1 MAGLYGFREVATSQ
15 SKMTCDLHLI
25 KGAEFGTCGTIII
38 DWLQVLPMACS
49 RHNDGDE
56 TEGNQM
62 VRRILATSMFAV
74 GFISSS
80 AIAAEYV
87 LDVTAKPE
95 QTSRFEDG
103 REAVDSATPT
113 SSARI
118 LEPRQQTSKQG
129 GFRVY
134 VVNNSG
140 KPFNFGPESITV
152 KMQDGTTIAMLSY
165 QELLKKE
172 ERRQAWRAFA
182 VNLAAASRNLQA
194 SQAGQRTEMISYS
207 GSTNGTFG
215 GTPFAANSSGTA
227 MVSRHDPSA
236 VISAQLVADQQNQ
249 RDIAA
254 MQLTQAA
261 KREDLAQMLKMTTV
275 DHEQVFGGVVHYLI
289 PPTVRASKAPVPIT
303 IEVRA
308 GDEVHT
314 FQVTLAK
321 YKG

>member
-1 MAGLYGFREVATSQ
+1 M
-15 SKMTCDLHLI
+15 
-25 KGAEFGTCGTIII
+25 
-38 DWLQVLPMACS
+38 
-49 RHNDGDE
+49 
-56 TEGNQM
+56 
-62 VRRILATSMFAV
+62 
-74 GFISSS
+74 
-80 AIAAEYV
+80 
-87 LDVTAKPE
+87 
-95 QTSRFEDG
+95 
-103 REAVDSATPT
+103 
-113 SSARI
+113 
-118 LEPRQQTSKQG
+118 
-129 GFRVY
+129 
-134 VVNNSG
+134 NNSG

-314 FQVTLAK
+314 FQATLAK